1 MSVQTGRGLP
11 CKLWVNRKI
20 FSNQSKDNLM
30 RPSNHFPTVFFKNQ
44 FSLILCGCQ
53 RISDWCLG
61 LFGIITFSVF
71 FYASL
76 FLHVDVRA
84 DYILYV
90 PEYAGSPLIWAVSLF
105 HMSELEGHCTTR
117 KKNLQVECT
126 FSKPFSDKIIPYLK
140 LKVQCI

>member
-1 MSVQTGRGLP
+1 MSVQTGQGLP

-30 RPSNHFPTVFFKNQ
+30 RPSNHFPTVFFKNHS
-44 FSLILCGCQ
+44 SLILWLPNNCWLMSRPVWHYYLQ
-53 RISDWCLG
+53 CL
-61 LFGIITFSVF
+61 

-90 PEYAGSPLIWAVSLF
+90 PEYAGSPLIWAFSLF

-126 FSKPFSDKIIPYLK
+126 FSKPFSDKIIPYLN

>member
-1 MSVQTGRGLP
+1 MS
-11 CKLWVNRKI
+11 
-20 FSNQSKDNLM
+20 
-30 RPSNHFPTVFFKNQ
+30 RPVWHYYLQ
-44 FSLILCGCQ
+44 
-53 RISDWCLG
+53 CL
-61 LFGIITFSVF
+61 

-90 PEYAGSPLIWAVSLF
+90 PEYAGSPLILAFSLF

-126 FSKPFSDKIIPYLK
+126 FSKPFSDKIIPYLN